1 MPDERDLWWRVAR
14 GTVGGA
20 FEATL
25 RVTYAGLGHVPTE
38 GAALL
43 TYNHVSVLDPIPVAL
58 GAYRRGRI
66 ALFVGL
72 AEVFDIPVLGWGL
85 RRLRQV
91 PLRRGEGDQRALG
104 AAIEAL
110 LSGGLVA
117 MAPEGRV
124 GTGDELQ
131 RGPHWSGSRVALG
144 QGARPGGGRVGNAA
158 EMAPRRP
165 RFGGPVRPEVAVVY
179 GPPVVVG
186 GDPSSPADVAAAT
199 ARIMD
204 ALAGQVEVA
213 RSLAP

>member
-66 ALFVGL
+66 TLFVGL

-131 RGPHWSGSRVALG
+131 RGHTGAARVSLSARVPVLAAAVWG
-144 QGARPGGGRVGNAA
+144 TQRRWPQGG
-158 EMAPRRP
+158 P